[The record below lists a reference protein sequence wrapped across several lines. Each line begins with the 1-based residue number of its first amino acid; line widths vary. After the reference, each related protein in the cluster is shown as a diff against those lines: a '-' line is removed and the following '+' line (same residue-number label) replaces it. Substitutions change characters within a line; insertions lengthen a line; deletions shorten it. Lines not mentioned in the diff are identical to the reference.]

1 MNLSLL
7 QQQLI
12 NRCQRGF
19 PLESSPYARLAE
31 ELGSTEAE
39 VLAALKELEQA
50 DILSRLGAVFDH
62 KKAGASTLAALAV
75 PEADLDYVAGI
86 INNFDQV
93 NHNYAREHD
102 YNLWFVVTAAD
113 DFTLN
118 RVLTRIEELTGLEVL
133 VLPMEKAFHIDL
145 SFQID
150 FEPAPQITRVN

>member
-1 MNLSLL
+1 MMLSPL

-19 PLESSPYARLAE
+19 PLVSSPYAHLAK
-31 ELGSTEAE
+31 ELGSSEDE
-39 VLAALKELEQA
+39 IINALKELKQA

-62 KKAGASTLAALAV
+62 KKAGASTLAALSV
-75 PEADLDYVAGI
+75 PEEDLEYVAEI
-86 INNFDQV
+86 VNKFDQV

-113 DFTLN
+113 DFTLK
-118 RVLTRIEELTGLEVL
+118 RVLTRIEQLTGLQVL

-145 SFQID
+145 SFQVD
-150 FEPAPQITRVN
+150 FDAPQKHSRVN

>member
-12 NRCQRGF
+12 NHWQKDF
-19 PLESSPYARLAE
+19 PLISSPYAQLAK
-31 ELGSTEAE
+31 ELGSSEAE
-39 VLAALKELEQA
+39 VLEALKALEQA

-62 KKAGASTLAALAV
+62 KKAGASTLAALMV
-75 PEADLDYVAGI
+75 PEEDLEYVADI
-86 INNFDQV
+86 VNKFEQV

-113 DFTLN
+113 DFILQ
-118 RVLTRIEELTGLEVL
+118 RVLARIEQLTGLTVL

-150 FEPAPQITRVN
+150 FDSKQPLARVN